1 MDSLK
6 HIKRFNEM
14 IENSSLND
22 EEVFKYLNNK
32 YSIKDNL
39 MVVGKFD
46 RYKKYN
52 QADISNDR
60 F

>member
-46 RYKKYN
+46 GYKKYN